1 MAPIINDYFRFK
13 SLDEIEETEKDF
25 EQLMG
30 DEESDDEGDGY
41 VDGDAA
47 DFFG

>member
-1 MAPIINDYFRFK
+1 MSDFTINVPIRED
-13 SLDEIEETEKDF
+13 DGE
-25 EQLMG
+25 
-30 DEESDDEGDGY
+30 DEGDGY